1 MFDGFIKKFDVKNFN
16 LSFDAYKNESV
27 LKILSNSMALIEIE
41 VCLLSESNDI
51 LQIENG
57 F

>member
-1 MFDGFIKKFDVKNFN
+1 VFDGFIKKFDVKNFN